1 MKKYILPALAIA
13 AMMVSCNNQSP
24 KMDEQPAAVSADGLK
39 IAYVEVDSL
48 MTQYNFAKDYS
59 VTLQKQSNNARNT
72 LNQKGN
78 ALQAAVAN
86 FQQKVNNNGF
96 TSREQAASQQAAIE
110 RQQRDLQELQARLEG
125 ELANQTAKF
134 NEALRDS
141 LQNFLKDYNNDKK
154 YDMILAKSGDNI
166 LMANKRFDITQDVIN
181 GLNKRYKPSAKPAAD
196 EKKARLWLKRALAH
210 ENKGPEILAK
220 IRKKAAEG
228 DDDAKRMLKLV
239 GK

>member
-181 GLNKRYKPSAKPAAD
+181 GLNKRYKPSAKPVAD
-196 EKKARLWLKRALAH
+196 EKKAD
-210 ENKGPEILAK
+210 E
-220 IRKKAAEG
+220 KKADEKKADE
-228 DDDAKRMLKLV
+228 KK
-239 GK
+239 